1 MDRLHQVRR
10 IHRGVAFCHPG
21 GVADEGGEQ
30 PDKIGRVDR
39 AQRRWSVLGLPI
51 AVVYKYFDDQAT
63 YLAVIVTYYSLF
75 AIFPLLLLGTQVLGF
90 VLAGDPELQQQV
102 LDSALSQLPIIGDQF
117 RTPDGLTGST
127 SAVVIGSL
135 AALYGAM
142 GLGSAV
148 QNALNI
154 AWGVPRNSRPNPFL
168 LRLRSLVVVSLG
180 GLAILG
186 LTTLSVLA
194 SNTTVIGV
202 FEASTLRWGARLLSI
217 LATGLVLTFLLR
229 LGTVRPHPTRMAVP
243 GAFLIA
249 VLWHLLQVGGAVY
262 VGRVLAEAS
271 SLNATFG
278 LVLGLMALLFLAS
291 VIGMLGIE
299 LNVVVERRL
308 WPRALLTPFTDAVSL
323 TEADR
328 RAYTTYA
335 QAQRHKGFETV
346 NVEFERGDD

>member
-1 MDRLHQVRR
+1 M
-10 IHRGVAFCHPG
+10 
-21 GVADEGGEQ
+21 
-30 PDKIGRVDR
+30 
-39 AQRRWSVLGLPI
+39 LGLPI
-51 AVVYKYFDDQAT
+51 AVVYKYVDDQAT

-75 AIFPLLLLGTQVLGF
+75 AIFPLLLLGTQILGF

-135 AALYGAM
+135 AALYGAI

-194 SNTTVIGV
+194 SNT
-202 FEASTLRWGARLLSI
+202 
-217 LATGLVLTFLLR
+217 
-229 LGTVRPHPTRMAVP
+229 
-243 GAFLIA
+243 
-249 VLWHLLQVGGAVY
+249 
-262 VGRVLAEAS
+262 
-271 SLNATFG
+271 
-278 LVLGLMALLFLAS
+278 S
-291 VIGMLGIE
+291 VIGALRGLDPAVGSSPPE
-299 LNVVVERRL
+299 HPRHGPGADLPDAPGDRPAAPHPHGRARRVPHRHRCGTCSRSAARCTSVAC
-308 WPRALLTPFTDAVSL
+308 WPR
-323 TEADR
+323 R
-328 RAYTTYA
+328 RRSTRRSASCS
-335 QAQRHKGFETV
+335 V
-346 NVEFERGDD
+346 